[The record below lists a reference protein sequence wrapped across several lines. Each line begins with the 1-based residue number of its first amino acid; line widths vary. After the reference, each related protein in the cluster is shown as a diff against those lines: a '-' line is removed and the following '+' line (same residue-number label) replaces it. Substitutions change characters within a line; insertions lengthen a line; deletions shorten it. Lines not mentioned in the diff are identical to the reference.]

1 MEEQGRVRAEQQQR
15 RLALLADFAADLG
28 EEDVVPAEQEVVP
41 PIQEEAAGT
50 SQEERQDVGV
60 RGRVRGRGR
69 GGRGGGRD
77 RAGGVRQ
84 KVRAPNCL
92 PVCPAGCR
100 GLGPACLAVATTSRG
115 TPARGTPTRGR
126 VRGRGRR
133 GRARG
138 GPVRGSQAG
147 ASQSQPGST
156 QPPSPNSQDTV
167 PVPANLPIME
177 EAHSTHIPT
186 HKFPPK
192 SVRAKF
198 SRVLG
203 ALWYRMAD
211 NPEDVSLRVLESIF
225 PRVILLAVVGPRQ
238 GDAYSQ
244 ARAVRV
250 RLRRWRLG
258 EYGEL
263 WDKALEAFRLPPRAR
278 RGRAGGAGEKTLQE
292 KNGERAARIAQEGQ
306 YRPSPQ
312 PAWPSRPGR
321 RRRS

>member
-1 MEEQGRVRAEQQQR
+1 
-15 RLALLADFAADLG
+15 
-28 EEDVVPAEQEVVP
+28 
-41 PIQEEAAGT
+41 
-50 SQEERQDVGV
+50 
-60 RGRVRGRGR
+60 
-69 GGRGGGRD
+69 
-77 RAGGVRQ
+77 
-84 KVRAPNCL
+84 
-92 PVCPAGCR
+92 
-100 GLGPACLAVATTSRG
+100 
-115 TPARGTPTRGR
+115 
-126 VRGRGRR
+126 
-133 GRARG
+133 
-138 GPVRGSQAG
+138 
-147 ASQSQPGST
+147 
-156 QPPSPNSQDTV
+156 
-167 PVPANLPIME
+167 
-177 EAHSTHIPT
+177 
-186 HKFPPK
+186 
-192 SVRAKF
+192 
-198 SRVLG
+198 
-203 ALWYRMAD
+203 MAD

-238 GDAYSQ
+238 GDAYSH